1 MRAPQAT
8 PQNMGQES
16 RVDGQGDVPA
26 RVPQAQMQPQSQPQA
41 QINMQQAQPQVQQ
54 SHSLPQPQAQPYP
67 PQSPSAQHMPAQ
79 HVPASASVPHA
90 ASVQTQTAPQ
100 MPAPQH
106 SATDVLRATAD
117 LDEASDIRRALAKRL
132 SDVICIPSSQLAPQ
146 ERHMAGDVLVELLR
160 DADIDLRE
168 SVAKRLVMLNEAPR
182 TILVILAKDDIRV
195 ARHVLEKSKSL
206 TDSDLIQISKKVS
219 SEHRMMIAQRR
230 VVSDAVSDSLVQFLE
245 EDVVETLLKNK
256 GAAFSETALQRILT
270 VSRQHKAYIK
280 LLIKR
285 EELRPSHGLT
295 MFWWA
300 GGDDRRKILTR
311 FGVTRSVLQESCH
324 DLYPRAAKDGWS
336 DAGVRKALQFI
347 ERRQRNRAAIDRSSY
362 GSLEAAIDLA
372 EANGISRDL
381 TEEISYMAGVKPAT
395 GAQIL
400 TDRGGE
406 GLAILCKA
414 PGLKR
419 EHVEKIW
426 RALRRPVHDV
436 DGEMHPDL
444 ARVMRTYDS
453 ISTDKAQTVLRYW
466 NWSLT
471 SSLNAEVLR
480 HIRDGVIPKEED
492 FGAAA
497 ITAALVFGNRSNT

>member
-1 MRAPQAT
+1 MQAPHASRQNPGPSADIDGRAAVPTPQPQVPQNYVPQPQIATPAAPQIAPQSAPQA
-8 PQNMGQES
+8 
-16 RVDGQGDVPA
+16 
-26 RVPQAQMQPQSQPQA
+26 QA
-41 QINMQQAQPQVQQ
+41 
-54 SHSLPQPQAQPYP
+54 
-67 PQSPSAQHMPAQ
+67 
-79 HVPASASVPHA
+79 
-90 ASVQTQTAPQ
+90 
-100 MPAPQH
+100 APQH
-106 SATDVLRATAD
+106 TARD
-117 LDEASDIRRALAKRL
+117 ILDAKADIDSSMDIRRALAKRL

-182 TILVILAKDDIRV
+182 TILLILAKDDIRV

-206 TDSDLIQISKKVS
+206 TDSDLIQIIKKVS
-219 SEHRMMIAQRR
+219 TEHRLMIAQRR
-230 VVSDAVSDSLVQFLE
+230 NISDSVSDAIAQFLE
-245 EDVVETLLKNK
+245 EDVVIKLLRNK

-270 VSRQHKAYIK
+270 VSRQHKEYIK
-280 LLIKR
+280 WLIKR

-300 GGDDRRKILTR
+300 GADDRVKILKR
-311 FGVTRSVLQESCH
+311 FGVTRSVLQDSCE

-336 DAGVRKALQFI
+336 DAAVRKALQFI
-347 ERRQRNRAAIDRSSY
+347 ERRQRNRAAIDRSQH

-372 EANGISRDL
+372 EAEGISRDL
-381 TEEISYMAGVKPAT
+381 TEEISYMAGIKPAT

-419 EHVEKIW
+419 PHVEKLW
-426 RALRRPVHDV
+426 RALRRPVHDT

-471 SSLNAEVLR
+471 SSLNADVLR

-497 ITAALVFGNRSNT
+497 ITAALVFGNRSN